1 MVRAIRLLA
10 GLGVVLLVACA
21 SGPQAPALRQA
32 GSGAET
38 DAVADRP
45 APESD
50 GASANYPVRA
60 FPTQT
65 LYALLAAETA
75 GIRGDIDFALR
86 QYLEQARTTGD
97 PGVISRAAHI
107 AEYAGDDTAL
117 AELGQLWVEREP
129 EDPQA
134 RELAA
139 AGLARQGRLLEALP
153 HAVFLLEQGSGQS
166 IRLLT
171 GSAARR
177 PQTERDALLAAYD
190 ELAPAFPDS
199 PDLLFGRALLRWQA
213 GGVEEARKL
222 AERAVALQPD
232 NPAGHL
238 LFAQLLEESGLSA
251 QAFEHLERV
260 LPRYPEDT
268 RLSRAYVHMLLGR
281 RDFARAVARL
291 ESQVT
296 AYPDNAVLRF
306 GLALAYRGADRPE
319 AAREQLTMLVEDPE
333 LSGDAYF
340 QLGQLADSDGH
351 VERAIQYYRRVQ
363 GEHWLAAT
371 ARAARLLADSGELA
385 AARRYLARL
394 RATHQEQLSTLFQIE
409 AELLM
414 HRGEY
419 RDAQE
424 LLDAGLE
431 EIPGS
436 IELLYSRSLA
446 HEKLGDI
453 AAVEADLRAI
463 LAMDAD
469 NASALNAL
477 GYSLANHTDRYEEA
491 QHLIERA
498 LALAPNDAAIID
510 SLGWVLYRR
519 GQHERA
525 LVELRRAAA
534 LLPDP
539 EVAAHLGEVLWVMG
553 EREQARSVWAEALER
568 FPDDRMIRETM
579 QRLQVDS

>member
-21 SGPQAPALRQA
+21 SGPQAPALRQPD
-32 GSGAET
+32 SGAET

-45 APESD
+45 APESN
-50 GASANYPVRA
+50 GASADYPVRA

-75 GIRGDIDFALR
+75 GIRGDVDFALR
-86 QYLEQARTTGD
+86 QYLEQARATGD

-107 AEYAGDDTAL
+107 AEYAGDDGAL
-117 AELGQLWVEREP
+117 AELGLLWVAREP

-153 HAVFLLEQGSGQS
+153 HAVFLLRQGSGQAL
-166 IRLLT
+166 RLLT
-171 GSAARR
+171 GSAAKQ
-177 PQTERDALLAAYD
+177 PQAEREALLAAYD
-190 ELAPAFPDS
+190 ELVPEFPDS
-199 PDLLFGRALLRWQA
+199 PDLLFARALLRWQA
-213 GGVEEARKL
+213 GQVDDAREL
-222 AERAVALQPD
+222 AERAVALEPD

-238 LFAQLLEESGLSA
+238 LFAQLLEESDLRT

-268 RLSRAYVHMLLGR
+268 RLSRAYVRMLLGQ

-291 ESQVT
+291 EPLVT
-296 AYPDNAVLRF
+296 AHPDNAVLRF
-306 GLALAYRGADRPE
+306 GLALSYRGADRPE
-319 AAREQLTMLVEDPE
+319 AAREQLSVLVEDPE
-333 LSGDAYF
+333 LGGDAYF
-340 QLGQLADSDGH
+340 QLGQLADAAGQ

-371 ARAARLLADSGELA
+371 ARAARLLAESGEIA
-385 AARRYLARL
+385 AARRYLAKL
-394 RATHQEQLSTLFQIE
+394 RSTRQEHLSTLFQIE

-414 HRGEY
+414 QLDEY
-419 RDAQE
+419 RDARE
-424 LLDAGLE
+424 LLDEGLE

-436 IELLYSRSLA
+436 IELLYARSLA

-463 LAMDAD
+463 LAMDPD

-477 GYSLANHTDRYEEA
+477 GYSLANHSDRYAEA
-491 QHLIERA
+491 QRLIERA
-498 LALAPNDAAIID
+498 LTLAPNDAAIID

-525 LVELRRAAA
+525 LAELRRAAA

-553 EREQARSVWAEALER
+553 EHEEARSVWAEALER
-568 FPDDRMIRETM
+568 FPGDRLIRETM
-579 QRLQVDS
+579 RRLQVDS

>member
-1 MVRAIRLLA
+1 M
-10 GLGVVLLVACA
+10 
-21 SGPQAPALRQA
+21 
-32 GSGAET
+32 
-38 DAVADRP
+38 
-45 APESD
+45 
-50 GASANYPVRA
+50 
-60 FPTQT
+60 
-65 LYALLAAETA
+65 
-75 GIRGDIDFALR
+75 
-86 QYLEQARTTGD
+86 
-97 PGVISRAAHI
+97 
-107 AEYAGDDTAL
+107 
-117 AELGQLWVEREP
+117 
-129 EDPQA
+129 
-134 RELAA
+134 
-139 AGLARQGRLLEALP
+139 
-153 HAVFLLEQGSGQS
+153 
-166 IRLLT
+166 LT

-190 ELAPAFPDS
+190 ELGPAFPDS

-213 GGVEEARKL
+213 GGVDEARKL

-291 ESQVT
+291 EPQVT

-525 LVELRRAAA
+525 LAELRRAAA